1 MKDQGESRT
10 PENQILVIPCSGIGK
25 PFGTI
30 GRDATFRV
38 VDELRRGRAD
48 TNCLSLLVMGDE
60 EATRQVRGSR
70 CIAVDGCPL
79 ECARKNIEIA
89 DGRIAAHFRVMDLLR
104 ENKGLKPRQ
113 VTFLDEDGL
122 RLAEMLAEE
131 IAAKVDELG
140 GEEL

>member
-1 MKDQGESRT
+1 MSEDT
-10 PENQILVIPCSGIGK
+10 ILIIPCSGIGK

-38 VDELRRGRAD
+38 VDELRRGRAE

-60 EATRQVRGSR
+60 EATRQIRGSR

-89 DGRIAAHFRVMDLLR
+89 GGRITAHFRVMDLLR
-104 ENKGLKPRQ
+104 ENRGLRPMQ
-113 VTFLDEDGL
+113 VTFLDEDGE
-122 RLAEMLAEE
+122 RLAELLAQE
-131 IAAKVDELG
+131 IAVKVDELEG
-140 GEEL
+140 QR

>member
-1 MKDQGESRT
+1 MTSKD
-10 PENQILVIPCSGIGK
+10 PILVIPCSGIGK

-38 VDELRRGRAD
+38 VDELRRGEAE
-48 TNCLSLLVMGDE
+48 TNCLSLIVMGDE
-60 EATRQVRGSR
+60 EAIGQIRESR

-89 DGRIAAHFRVMDLLR
+89 GGRITAHFRVMDLLR
-104 ENKGLKPRQ
+104 KNRGLRPRE

-122 RLAEMLAEE
+122 RLAEMLAER
-131 IAAKVDELG
+131 IAVKVDELG
-140 GEEL
+140 GGST

>member
-1 MKDQGESRT
+1 MSEDT
-10 PENQILVIPCSGIGK
+10 ILIIPCSGIGK

-38 VDELRRGRAD
+38 VDELMRGRAE

-60 EATRQVRGSR
+60 EATRQIRGSR

-89 DGRIAAHFRVMDLLR
+89 GGSIAAHFRVMVLLR
-104 ENKGLKPRQ
+104 ENRGLRPRQ
-113 VTFLDEDGL
+113 VTFLDEDGE
-122 RLAEMLAEE
+122 RLAKLLAQE
-131 IAAKVDELG
+131 IAVKVDELG
-140 GEEL
+140 GQR

>member
-1 MKDQGESRT
+1 MNER
-10 PENQILVIPCSGIGK
+10 QILIIPCSGIGK

-38 VDELRRGRAD
+38 VDELRKGKTD

-60 EATRQVRGSR
+60 EAAKQIRESVA
-70 CIAVDGCPL
+70 IAVDGCPL

-89 DGRIAAHFRVMDLLR
+89 GGRITAHFKVMDLLR

-113 VTFLDEDGL
+113 VTFLDEDGTK
-122 RLAEMLAEE
+122 LAEILAER
-131 IAAKVDELG
+131 IAVKVDELG
-140 GEEL
+140 EEGR

>member
-1 MKDQGESRT
+1 LNER
-10 PENQILVIPCSGIGK
+10 PILIIPCSGIGK

-30 GRDATFRV
+30 ARDATFRV

-60 EATRQVRGSR
+60 EATEQIRESD

-89 DGRIAAHFRVMDLLR
+89 GGRIAAHFRVMDLLR
-104 ENKGLKPRQ
+104 ENRDLRPKQ
-113 VTFLDEDGL
+113 VTFLDDDGT
-122 RLAEMLAEE
+122 RLAEILAER
-131 IAAKVDELG
+131 ITVKVDELG
-140 GEEL
+140 DEDHD

>member
-1 MKDQGESRT
+1 M
-10 PENQILVIPCSGIGK
+10 PENPILIIPCSGIGK

-38 VDELRRGRAD
+38 VDELRKGRAD

-60 EATRQVRGSR
+60 EATRQIRESR

-79 ECARKNIEIA
+79 ACARKNIEIA
-89 DGRIAAHFRVMDLLR
+89 GGEVSAYFRVMDLLR
-104 ENKGLKPRQ
+104 ENRGLKPRQ

-122 RLAEMLAEE
+122 ELSELLAGK
-131 IAAKVDELG
+131 IASKLDELG
-140 GEEL
+140 GGQP

>member
-1 MKDQGESRT
+1 MNER
-10 PENQILVIPCSGIGK
+10 PILIIPCSGIGK

-38 VDELRRGRAD
+38 VDELRKGKAD

-60 EATRQVRGSR
+60 EATRQVKESA

-89 DGRIAAHFRVMDLLR
+89 VGKIAAFFRVMDLLR
-104 ENKGLKPRQ
+104 EN
-113 VTFLDEDGL
+113 
-122 RLAEMLAEE
+122 
-131 IAAKVDELG
+131 
-140 GEEL
+140 

>member
-1 MKDQGESRT
+1 MSEKK
-10 PENQILVIPCSGIGK
+10 ILVIPCSGIGK

-38 VDELRRGRAD
+38 VDELRKGKAD

-60 EATRQVRGSR
+60 GATRQIRESLCV
-70 CIAVDGCPL
+70 AVDGCPL

-89 DGRIAAHFRVMDLLR
+89 GGEIAAHFRVMDLLR
-104 ENKGLKPRQ
+104 EHRDLKPRQ
-113 VTFLDEDGL
+113 ITFLDEDGL
-122 RLAEMLAEE
+122 KLTEMLAEE

-140 GEEL
+140 GGGS